1 MLNQY
6 LRQQLSQDMALVLQQ
21 PQGEPEYNMKE
32 LQATWEKLMAPAPA
46 AAAASSAAGDVVEG
60 RNEATDIPPAQ

>member
-1 MLNQY
+1 M
-6 LRQQLSQDMALVLQQ
+6 LQQ

-46 AAAASSAAGDVVEG
+46 AAASSSAAGDVVEG
-60 RNEATDIPPAQ
+60 VTKRRISLPHSKAKPDSVAIR

>member
-1 MLNQY
+1 MLF
-6 LRQQLSQDMALVLQQ
+6 RSLQQ

-46 AAAASSAAGDVVEG
+46 AAAASSGAGDVAEG
-60 RNEATDIPPAQ
+60 RNEATDIPPGQ

>member
-21 PQGEPEYNMKE
+21 PRGEPEYNMQG
-32 LQATWEKLMAPAPA
+32 LQATWEKLMAPA
-46 AAAASSAAGDVVEG
+46 AAAASSRASDGAEG
-60 RNEATDIPPAQ
+60 HNDATDIPPAQ